1 MSDRDSRRKEL
12 EAELAALDAD
22 DDPEDDEIELGFDDG
37 SYFRGSFRR
46 AKGVASAR
54 GFKLAP
60 EPEPEGDGGKDDGK
74 DAVKGKGKAGGQQGG
89 AVRAF
94 RPRSAS

>member
-22 DDPEDDEIELGFDDG
+22 EDPEDDEIELGFDDG

-54 GFKLAP
+54 GFRLAP
-60 EPEPEGDGGKDDGK
+60 DPESAEGDGDDKK
-74 DAVKGKGKAGGQQGG
+74 DAAKGKGKAGGQQGG

>member
-22 DDPEDDEIELGFDDG
+22 EDPEDDEIELGFDDG
-37 SYFRGSFRR
+37 SYFRGSYRR

-60 EPEPEGDGGKDDGK
+60 DPEPAEGEDDKDK
-74 DAVKGKGKAGGQQGG
+74 PKPKGKAGGQQGG

>member
-22 DDPEDDEIELGFDDG
+22 EDPEDDEIELGFDDG
-37 SYFRGSFRR
+37 SYFRGSFKR
-46 AKGVASAR
+46 ARGVASAR

-60 EPEPEGDGGKDDGK
+60 DPEPADDSGDDAKK
-74 DAVKGKGKAGGQQGG
+74 DAAKKGKAGGQQGG